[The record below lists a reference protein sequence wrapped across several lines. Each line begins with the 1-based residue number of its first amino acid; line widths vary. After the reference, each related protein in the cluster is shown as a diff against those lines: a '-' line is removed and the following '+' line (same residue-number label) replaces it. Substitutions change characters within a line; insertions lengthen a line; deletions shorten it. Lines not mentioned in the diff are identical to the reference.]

1 MLLEIFK
8 IWKSNKSGTLSPV
21 SSQPVMIPSSR
32 LSAVTKDCR
41 LTRGINLDFRK
52 TFLEINFLRLIHPET
67 ILKEVQS
74 DDVQRNREAV
84 PEAGR
89 TKTSHTSEDRQNQG
103 TIPMPTLATR
113 PLTTSSTAPVEL
125 PRNYMAGQQRQ
136 QILEMQ
142 FVKFPNPQSLL
153 VWKIRW
159 PWRWGPQGM
168 SKTGGGG
175 PARVPNLRVQTPPT
189 PGGTCR
195 RGRRAK

>member
-1 MLLEIFK
+1 M
-8 IWKSNKSGTLSPV
+8 
-21 SSQPVMIPSSR
+21 
-32 LSAVTKDCR
+32 
-41 LTRGINLDFRK
+41 TRGINLDYRN

-67 ILKEVQS
+67 ILKEIQS
-74 DDVQRNREAV
+74 EDVQRNREAV

-113 PLTTSSTAPVEL
+113 LWTTSSTLLVGL
-125 PRNYMAGQQRQ
+125 PQNYMAGQQRQ
-136 QILEMQ
+136 KILDMQ
-142 FVKFPNPQSLL
+142 FDKFPNPQSLL

-159 PWRWGPQGM
+159 PGRWGPQGM

-195 RGRRAK
+195 RVRRAN